1 MRMYINL
8 YTPHRYIILIIN
20 DIISVNWNNFL
31 GVYRDPQ
38 FTKLRF
44 SIPINDWMS
53 VTFRCIP
60 EQILDVIYNTDIDI
74 GNDVLCCL
82 FKPKSNAFLQVFNL
96 NSIEKLNYVEYLGF
110 NIILNWQSIVNI
122 EIKSF

>member
-1 MRMYINL
+1 MRIYINL
-8 YTPHRYIILIIN
+8 YTPHWYIILIIN
-20 DIISVNWNNFL
+20 DIISVSWNKLL

-38 FTKLRF
+38 FTNLRF

-82 FKPKSNAFLQVFNL
+82 FKTKSDAFVQF
-96 NSIEKLNYVEYLGF
+96 F
-110 NIILNWQSIVNI
+110 
-122 EIKSF
+122 